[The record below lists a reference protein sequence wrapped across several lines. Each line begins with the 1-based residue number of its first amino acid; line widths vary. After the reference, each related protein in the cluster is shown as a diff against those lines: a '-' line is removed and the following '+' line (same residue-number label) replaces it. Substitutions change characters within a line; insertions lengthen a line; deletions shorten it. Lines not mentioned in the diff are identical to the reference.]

1 MSELKNV
8 FESKLEIVKCLVE
21 EWGYKESQ
29 FYNNS
34 TNKSVDKFW
43 TYNRC
48 LQHLFHCRRHYVFT
62 KHGKM
67 DKEFYE
73 NVWLKD

>member
-1 MSELKNV
+1 MKELKDT
-8 FESKLEIVKCLVE
+8 FESKAEIVKCLVD

-48 LQHLFHCRRHYVFT
+48 LQYLFKLRREYVRT
-62 KHGKM
+62 EHGKM
-67 DKEFYE
+67 HKEFYNE
-73 NVWLKD
+73 VYLKD